1 MINISIMKK
10 TKIKPLFTVLLITA
24 TLFSAC
30 KSEDEERDKPDTDSI
45 EIRPEVVFDV
55 VDDEPLKFYIESR
68 GVVEPLQR
76 TKITA
81 RISGYVE
88 SHQIEEGA
96 RVEKGDVLLQF
107 VDDEWQ
113 YQLEEARN
121 EYIKAKN
128 EFEIESRLRNQSTNG
143 NVMGDSLVR
152 ITTGLADAEVAY
164 DRAKLN
170 FSYTT
175 IGAPFPGVIS
185 LREVVDNRSFISVG
199 SYITSG
205 QQLGTLVDASRV
217 RVRFDILESE
227 IDNLKTGMTVT
238 LSGPGGNE
246 FEGRI
251 VAVSPEVDPTTKTGQ
266 VLVELDNPEGELKT
280 GMTVE
285 GRVFVRSEES
295 KVRMPREALL
305 ERDGRTLVFRLL
317 NNEEVEWIYVT
328 PVSMNTDYVL
338 IDHPEI
344 NPGDTLA
351 VDQHFSISHQQ
362 KVIPLMMN

>member
-1 MINISIMKK
+1 MKR
-10 TKIKPLFTVLLITA
+10 IKFYQLSYFILFTIIFL
-24 TLFSAC
+24 SGC
-30 KSEDEERDKPDTDSI
+30 KGEEEERDTPDQDSI
-45 EIRPEVVFDV
+45 EIRPEVVFAETDA
-55 VDDEPLKFYIESR
+55 EPLNFYIESR

-81 RISGYVE
+81 RISGFIE

-96 RVEKGDVLLQF
+96 EVQQGDVLLQF
-107 VDDEWQ
+107 VDDEW
-113 YQLEEARN
+113 
-121 EYIKAKN
+121 EYELQQAQNNYDKAKN
-128 EFEIESRLRNQSTNG
+128 QYDIDKRLREGYSGESNDQ
-143 NVMGDSLVR
+143 MIR
-152 ITTGLADAEVAY
+152 INSGLAEAEVALE
-164 DRAKLN
+164 RAKLN

-175 IGAPFPGVIS
+175 IKAPFSGVVS
-185 LREVVDNRSFISVG
+185 LREVVDNRSFISEG

-205 QQLGTLVDASRV
+205 QQLGTLVDASKV
-217 RVRFDILESE
+217 RIRFDILESE
-227 IDNLKTGMTVT
+227 IDNLGSGMGVT
-238 LSGPGGNE
+238 LTGPGGSE

-251 VAVSPEVDPTTKTGQ
+251 VAISPEVDPETKTGQ
-266 VLVELDNPEGELKT
+266 VMVEVDNPDRELKT

-344 NPGDTLA
+344 EPGDTLA

-362 KVIPLMMN
+362 KVVPLMAN

>member
-1 MINISIMKK
+1 MKK
-10 TKIKPLFTVLLITA
+10 RKIFFAALIIPL
-24 TLFSAC
+24 LFLYSC
-30 KSEDEERDKPDTDSI
+30 KSEEEEREDLDQDSI
-45 EIRPEVVFDV
+45 EIRPEVVFAETDA
-55 VDDEPLKFYIESR
+55 EPLNFYIESR

-88 SHQIEEGA
+88 THKIEEGA
-96 RVEKGDVLLQF
+96 VVQKGDVLLQF
-107 VDDEWQ
+107 VDDEWKYELQ
-113 YQLEEARN
+113 QAEN

-128 EFEIESRLRNQSTNG
+128 QYDIDKRLREGYAGESNEQ
-143 NVMGDSLVR
+143 MIR
-152 ITTGLADAEVAY
+152 INSGLAEAEVAFE
-164 DRAKLN
+164 RAKLN

-175 IGAPFPGVIS
+175 IKAPFSGIIS
-185 LREVVDNRSFISVG
+185 LQEVVDNRSFISEG
-199 SYITSG
+199 SYVTAG
-205 QQLGTLVDASRV
+205 QQLGTLVDASKV
-217 RVRFDILESE
+217 RIRFDILESE
-227 IDNLKTGMTVT
+227 IDNLGAGMGVT

-251 VAVSPEVDPTTKTGQ
+251 VAISPEVDPETKTGQ
-266 VLVELDNPEGELKT
+266 VLVEVDNPNLELKT

-328 PVSMNTDYVL
+328 PVSMNSDYVL

-362 KVIPLMMN
+362 KVVPLMAN

>member
-1 MINISIMKK
+1 MKK
-10 TKIKPLFTVLLITA
+10 SKIKPLLTVLLITA
-24 TLFSAC
+24 TLFTAC
-30 KSEDEERDKPDTDSI
+30 KSEEEGRDTPDLDSI
-45 EIRPEVVFDV
+45 EIRPEVVFTE
-55 VDDEPLKFYIESR
+55 VDDEPLNFYIESR

-81 RISGYVE
+81 RINGYVE
-88 SHQIEEGA
+88 SHQIEEG
-96 RVEKGDVLLQF
+96 RLVDKGEVLLQF
-107 VDDEWQ
+107 VDDEWK
-113 YQLEEARN
+113 YELEQARN

-143 NVMGDSLVR
+143 NVMGDSLVK

-175 IGAPFPGVIS
+175 IKAPFSGVIS
-185 LREVVDNRSFISVG
+185 LREVVDNRSFISEG

-205 QQLGTLVDASRV
+205 QQLATLVDASKV
-217 RVRFDILESE
+217 RIRFDILESE
-227 IDNLKTGMTVT
+227 IDNLETGMDVT
-238 LSGPGGNE
+238 LTGPGGNE
-246 FEGRI
+246 FDGNI
-251 VAVSPEVDPTTKTGQ
+251 VAVSPEVDPATKTGQ
-266 VLVELDNPEGELKT
+266 VLVEVDNPEGELKT
-280 GMTVE
+280 GMTME

-305 ERDGRTLVFRLL
+305 ERDGRTLVFKLK
-317 NNEEVEWIYVT
+317 NKEVEWIYVT
-328 PVSMNTDYVL
+328 PVAMNTDYVL

-362 KVIPLMMN
+362 KVIPLMAE